1 MKKLSALMYAFIAA
15 ALFLTSCGGDDETDP
30 LSPTITVSTAAPTT
44 AVSPSTE
51 FTFSVDVRQGDAKL
65 SYVTLREDG
74 IELLASRVKV
84 GGEQVTATDQYD
96 VSSNSVLDFTV
107 TSGTKT
113 GTYDFTV
120 GVFDKDGL
128 SASIEFDIVV
138 GYDSETGVVYSNL
151 TSTAG
156 VGSFYV
162 AKTNTTYNTA
172 DAATN
177 LADLDFAVNEPSTG
191 TYKLVR
197 PQDQATSNTTVTG
210 STTATTMF
218 GTSSLT
224 FASATAAEIEAVSP
238 SATEIALTSG
248 ATYAFYNSAT
258 NTKGLVKVTN
268 IDTATDAVT
277 FDIRYVEVQAQQLQ
291 AASKAK

>member
-1 MKKLSALMYAFIAA
+1 MYAFIAA

-151 TSTAG
+151 SQVSGA
-156 VGSFYV
+156 GSFYV

-177 LADLDFAVNEPSTG
+177 LSSLDLALNEPSTG
-191 TYKLVR
+191 SFKLVR
-197 PQDQATSNTTVTG
+197 PQDQVQSSQPSIKNG
-210 STTATTMF
+210 TATTTF

-238 SATEIALTSG
+238 SASEVTIASG
-248 ATYAFYNSAT
+248 TVYEFYNSVT
-258 NTKGLVKVTN
+258 NTKGLINVTS
-268 IDTATDAVT
+268 IDAANSTVT
-277 FDIRYVEVQAQQLQ
+277 FDVRYVEVQAQQLQ